1 MKELIK
7 NLFQTSNERIK
18 NPFIG
23 SFIFSWI
30 AFNWKSILTIIFSKT
45 TIEERISYVSN
56 CFSEIE
62 FTLFY
67 PLIFSAFYVLGLPYL
82 MWLIEYLSKYAKIG
96 RKKNLVDEKIDDLID
111 KQKIAKEERKYEE
124 ERAGNLEISLLN
136 TKIAELTTDNE
147 EKQKSLNSLKID
159 LTEIKKEKNRL
170 EQYINLEN
178 PDNVEYSESE
188 KKKLDEEYNEFLKT
202 EVSTYFEKIGTEIS
216 QFKSIPKD
224 TDSIIIEKLV
234 YSGLVKRIDDEEN
247 QRKYYLLTKRGKYFW
262 KNYVLSKKI
271 MTQEEM
277 NKLMNDDLPF

>member
-30 AFNWKSILTIIFSKT
+30 AFNWKSIFTVIFSEKS
-45 TIEERISYVSN
+45 IEERIIYISN
-56 CFSEIE
+56 NFSEIE
-62 FTLFY
+62 FTLLY
-67 PLIFSAFYVLGLPYL
+67 PLIFSALYVLALPYL
-82 MWLIEYLSKYAKIG
+82 MWIIESLSKYAKTG
-96 RKKNLVDEKIDDLID
+96 RKQNLVNEKIDDLID

-136 TKIAELTTDNE
+136 TKIAELTTENE
-147 EKQKSLNSLKID
+147 EKQKLLNSLRID

-188 KKKLDEEYNEFLKT
+188 KEKLNEEYNEFLKT

-271 MTQEEM
+271 LTQEEM
-277 NKLMNDDLPF
+277 DALDDLPF